1 MGSMP
6 QIHNSRY
13 MQFHKSRLPEF
24 RLKMHMI
31 FHNSARK
38 KKKKKNLQKQTRRD
52 KEKFFAISA
61 GSVLYNTLL

>member
-6 QIHNSRY
+6 RIHNSRY

-31 FHNSARK
+31 FHSIARK
-38 KKKKKNLQKQTRRD
+38 KKKEKNLQKQTRRGD

-61 GSVLYNTLL
+61 GSVPTI